1 MAACLRKHVKN
12 RKDGFVFATLLA
24 RSIRYLVL
32 PLCMLFAAGSFA
44 QDAEES
50 VDPAPLDLTAL
61 ETGWWS
67 QFEQPADDTK
77 SRVDAFL
84 ADVGAQIAAL
94 QTSNQAVGEAIL
106 ESVRDNFS
114 AYLEL
119 LEEDEPEPK
128 ELPPPADSYS
138 VEDLLQMAA
147 IAREA
152 RTSAVQEQLEVERE
166 QRILDGASETRDR
179 AFNQYLGSKAGDE
192 RLLAALRLVQT
203 RLAQAISEQRVHLLT
218 KGYERA
224 TAYAEATEARVTLA
238 SERLPTTIDEAR
250 LDEQVEEIAAGRTAV
265 EEAQKRLHA
274 AEAAAAR
281 LAPDT
286 PDGRLQQRLNR
297 QKLVEAQVV
306 AALADLELAQAHT
319 LFFWAQLRLGTV
331 SDIEDLKERSLAARE
346 FVSNIEESVPDWQRE
361 TENELLAV
369 QTTNRDGL
377 NRASRR
383 LLDQR
388 LGTAQVTLNRI
399 GELNGAA
406 ADLELLILEAEKA
419 FAENVG
425 PFRTWLALT
434 SRGLKGFYL
443 RLTELANVTLFSVGE
458 TPVAGTDIVRVLL
471 ILFVAYL
478 LSRLVRH
485 AISRL
490 GERESPGTQAS
501 LYTVGRLS
509 HYAIITIAI
518 FVALSSIGLDF
529 SNLALIAGALSV
541 GIGFGLQSIV
551 QNFISGLIILF
562 EHSLRVGDYIE
573 LDTGLT
579 GTVKSI
585 NVRSTLINTNDN
597 IDIVVPN
604 SEFVTTRLTNW
615 TLGERILRIRIP
627 FGVAYGSDKELVR
640 KAAKEAAAE
649 VPYTLTHMKG
659 REPDVWL
666 VEYGDNSLNFLLLVW
681 VNRQGAR
688 RPTRSR
694 AAYLWALESKL
705 AEYGIEIPFPQRDL
719 HLRSGWSDAQT
730 PEPMPATPDAEE

>member
-1 MAACLRKHVKN
+1 MRTACSKRH
-12 RKDGFVFATLLA
+12 
-24 RSIRYLVL
+24 LVL
-32 PLCMLFAAGSFA
+32 LIFLLLTAHSYA
-44 QDAEES
+44 QEAEES
-50 VDPAPLDLTAL
+50 VDPAPLDLTSL
-61 ETGWWS
+61 EAAWWS
-67 QFEQPADDTK
+67 QFEQPAEDTK

-84 ADVGAQIAAL
+84 AKIGTQITAL
-94 QTSNQAVGEAIL
+94 EAPNQVVGEAIL

-114 AYLEL
+114 AYLDL
-119 LEEDEPEPK
+119 LDEDAPEPK
-128 ELPPPADSYS
+128 ELPPPADNYS
-138 VEDLLQMAA
+138 VEDLLQMAS

-152 RTSAVQEQLEVERE
+152 RASAVQEQLEVERE
-166 QRILDGASETRDR
+166 QRILDGASEIRDR
-179 AFNQYLGSKAGDE
+179 AFKQYLGSEPGDQ
-192 RLLAALRLVQT
+192 RLLAALRLVQA
-203 RLAQAISEQRVHLLT
+203 RLAQAISAQRVQLLT

-224 TAYAEATEARVTLA
+224 TAYAEATEARVALA

-250 LDEQVEEIAAGRTAV
+250 LDEQAEKIAEGRATV

-286 PDGRLQQRLNR
+286 PDARSQQRLNR

-331 SDIEDLKERSLAARE
+331 SDIDDLKGRSLAARE
-346 FVSNIEESVPDWQRE
+346 LVNNIEERVPDWQRE
-361 TENELLAV
+361 TESELLAV

-388 LGTAQVTLNRI
+388 LGTAQVTLKRI
-399 GELNGAA
+399 GKLQNVA
-406 ADLELLILEAEKA
+406 ADLQLLILEAEKA

-425 PFRTWLALT
+425 PFRTWLAVT
-434 SRGLKGFYL
+434 SRGIKGIYL
-443 RLTELANVTLFSVGE
+443 RVTESANVTLFSVGE
-458 TPVAGTDIVRVLL
+458 TPVAGTDIVRVLV

-478 LSRLVRH
+478 LSRLVQH
-485 AISRL
+485 AIGRL

-501 LYTVGRLS
+501 LYTIGRLS
-509 HYAIITIAI
+509 HYAIITIAV

-529 SNLALIAGALSV
+529 RNLALVAGALSV
-541 GIGFGLQSIV
+541 GIGFGLQAPV
-551 QNFISGLIILF
+551 QNFVSGLIILF
-562 EHSLRVGDYIE
+562 ERSLRVGDYIE

-615 TLGERILRIRIP
+615 TLGERILRVRIP

-640 KAAKEAAAE
+640 KAAQEAAAE

-719 HLRSGWSDAQT
+719 HLRSGWQEART
-730 PEPMPATPDAEE
+730 PEPTPAAPNAEE

>member
-1 MAACLRKHVKN
+1 MRTACSKRH
-12 RKDGFVFATLLA
+12 
-24 RSIRYLVL
+24 LVL
-32 PLCMLFAAGSFA
+32 LIFLLLTAHSYA
-44 QDAEES
+44 QEAEES
-50 VDPAPLDLTAL
+50 VDPAPLDLTSL
-61 ETGWWS
+61 EAAWWS
-67 QFEQPADDTK
+67 QFEQPAEDTK

-84 ADVGAQIAAL
+84 AKIGAQITAL
-94 QTSNQAVGEAIL
+94 EAPNQVVGEAIL

-114 AYLEL
+114 AYLDL
-119 LEEDEPEPK
+119 LDEDAPEPK
-128 ELPPPADSYS
+128 ELPPPADNYS
-138 VEDLLQMAA
+138 VEDLLQMAS

-152 RTSAVQEQLEVERE
+152 RASAVQEQLEVERE
-166 QRILDGASETRDR
+166 QRILDGASEIRDR
-179 AFNQYLGSKAGDE
+179 AFKQYLGSEPGDQ
-192 RLLAALRLVQT
+192 RLLAALRLVQA
-203 RLAQAISEQRVHLLT
+203 RLAQAISAQRVQLLT

-224 TAYAEATEARVTLA
+224 TAYAEATEARVALA

-250 LDEQVEEIAAGRTAV
+250 LDEQAEKIAEGRATV

-286 PDGRLQQRLNR
+286 PDARSQQRLNR

-331 SDIEDLKERSLAARE
+331 SDIDDLKGRSLAARE
-346 FVSNIEESVPDWQRE
+346 LVNNIEERVPDWQHE
-361 TENELLAV
+361 TESELLAV

-388 LGTAQVTLNRI
+388 LGTAQVTLKRI
-399 GELNGAA
+399 GKLQNVA
-406 ADLELLILEAEKA
+406 ADLQLLILEAEKA

-425 PFRTWLALT
+425 PFRTWLAVT
-434 SRGLKGFYL
+434 SRGIKGIYL
-443 RLTELANVTLFSVGE
+443 RVTESANVTLFSVGE
-458 TPVAGTDIVRVLL
+458 TPVAGTDIVRVLV

-478 LSRLVRH
+478 LSRLVQH
-485 AISRL
+485 AIGRL

-501 LYTVGRLS
+501 LYTIGRLS
-509 HYAIITIAI
+509 HYAIITIAV

-529 SNLALIAGALSV
+529 RNLALVAGALSV
-541 GIGFGLQSIV
+541 GIGFGLQAPV
-551 QNFISGLIILF
+551 QNFVSGLIILF
-562 EHSLRVGDYIE
+562 ERSLRVGDYIE

-615 TLGERILRIRIP
+615 TLGERILRVRIP

-640 KAAKEAAAE
+640 KAAQEAAAE

-719 HLRSGWSDAQT
+719 HLRSGWQEART
-730 PEPMPATPDAEE
+730 PEPTPAAPNAEE

>member
-1 MAACLRKHVKN
+1 
-12 RKDGFVFATLLA
+12 
-24 RSIRYLVL
+24 
-32 PLCMLFAAGSFA
+32 MLFAAGSFA

-50 VDPAPLDLTAL
+50 VDPAALDLTSL
-61 ETGWWS
+61 ETKWWS
-67 QFEQPADDTK
+67 EFEQPDDDTK
-77 SRVDAFL
+77 SRVGAFL
-84 ADVGAQIAAL
+84 ANIDAQIAEL
-94 QTSNQAVGEAIL
+94 QAPNQAVGESIL

-119 LEEDEPEPK
+119 LEEDAPKPK

-138 VEDLLQMAA
+138 IEDLLQMAA

-152 RTSAVQEQLEVERE
+152 RAGAVQEKLEVERE

-179 AFNQYLGSKAGDE
+179 AFKRYLGSEPGDA
-192 RLLAALRLVQT
+192 RLLAALRLVQA
-203 RLAQAISEQRVHLLT
+203 RLAQAISAQRVLLLT
-218 KGYERA
+218 KSFERA

-238 SERLPTTIDEAR
+238 SERLPATIDENR
-250 LDEQVEEIAAGRTAV
+250 LDEQVEKIAKGRAAV

-281 LAPDT
+281 IAPDT

-297 QKLVEAQVV
+297 QKLIEAQVV
-306 AALADLELAQAHT
+306 AALADIELAQAHT
-319 LFFWAQLRLGTV
+319 LFFWAQLQLGTV
-331 SDIEDLKERSLAARE
+331 VDIEDLERRSLAARE
-346 FVSNIEESVPDWQRE
+346 LVSNIEERAPNWQRE

-377 NRASRR
+377 NRTSRR

-388 LGTAQVTLNRI
+388 LGTAQGTLNGI
-399 GELNGAA
+399 SELQSIA

-419 FAENVG
+419 FAKNVG

-434 SRGLKGFYL
+434 SRGLKGIYL
-443 RLTELANVTLFSVGE
+443 QVTELANVTLFSVGE
-458 TPVAGTDIVRVLL
+458 TPVAGYDILRVLV
-471 ILFVAYL
+471 ILFVAFL

-485 AISRL
+485 AIGRL
-490 GERESPGTQAS
+490 GERESAGTQAS
-501 LYTVGRLS
+501 IYTVGRLS
-509 HYAIITIAI
+509 HYAIITVAV

-649 VPYTLTHMKG
+649 VPYTLTNMKG

-719 HLRSGWSDAQT
+719 HLRSGWPEAEA
-730 PEPMPATPDAEE
+730 PEPKRRRIDTAYPHIT

>member
-1 MAACLRKHVKN
+1 MRTACSKRH
-12 RKDGFVFATLLA
+12 
-24 RSIRYLVL
+24 LVL
-32 PLCMLFAAGSFA
+32 LIFLLLTAHSYA
-44 QDAEES
+44 QEAEES
-50 VDPAPLDLTAL
+50 VDPAPLDLTSL
-61 ETGWWS
+61 EAAWWS
-67 QFEQPADDTK
+67 QFEQPAEDTK

-84 ADVGAQIAAL
+84 AKIGAQITAL
-94 QTSNQAVGEAIL
+94 EAPNQVVGEAIL

-114 AYLEL
+114 AYLDL
-119 LEEDEPEPK
+119 LDEDVPEPK
-128 ELPPPADSYS
+128 ELPPPADNYS
-138 VEDLLQMAA
+138 VEDLLQMAS

-152 RTSAVQEQLEVERE
+152 RASAMQEQLEVERE
-166 QRILDGASETRDR
+166 QRILDGASEIRDR
-179 AFNQYLGSKAGDE
+179 AFKQYLGSEPGDQ
-192 RLLAALRLVQT
+192 RLLAALRLVQA
-203 RLAQAISEQRVHLLT
+203 RLAQAISAQRVQLLT

-224 TAYAEATEARVTLA
+224 TAYAEATEARVALA

-250 LDEQVEEIAAGRTAV
+250 LDEQAEKIAEGRATV

-286 PDGRLQQRLNR
+286 PDARSQQRLNR

-331 SDIEDLKERSLAARE
+331 SDIDDLKGRSLAARE
-346 FVSNIEESVPDWQRE
+346 LVNNIEERVPDWQHE
-361 TENELLAV
+361 TESELLAV

-388 LGTAQVTLNRI
+388 LGTAQVTLKRI
-399 GELNGAA
+399 GKLQNVA
-406 ADLELLILEAEKA
+406 ADLQLLILEAEKA

-425 PFRTWLALT
+425 PFRTWLAVT
-434 SRGLKGFYL
+434 SRGIKGIYL
-443 RLTELANVTLFSVGE
+443 RVTESANVTLFSVGE
-458 TPVAGTDIVRVLL
+458 TPVAGTDIVRVLV

-478 LSRLVRH
+478 LSRLVQH
-485 AISRL
+485 AIGRL

-501 LYTVGRLS
+501 LYTIGRLS
-509 HYAIITIAI
+509 HYAIITIAV

-529 SNLALIAGALSV
+529 RNLALVAGALSV
-541 GIGFGLQSIV
+541 GIGFGLQAPV
-551 QNFISGLIILF
+551 QNFVSGLIILF
-562 EHSLRVGDYIE
+562 ERSLRVGDYIE

-615 TLGERILRIRIP
+615 TLGERILRVRIP

-640 KAAKEAAAE
+640 KAAQEAAAE

-719 HLRSGWSDAQT
+719 HLRSGWQEART
-730 PEPMPATPDAEE
+730 PEPTPAAPNAEE

>member
-1 MAACLRKHVKN
+1 MR
-12 RKDGFVFATLLA
+12 TA
-24 RSIRYLVL
+24 RSIHYLVL
-32 PLCMLFAAGSFA
+32 LLCLLFAAGSFA

-50 VDPAPLDLTAL
+50 VDPAPLDLTSL
-61 ETGWWS
+61 EAAWWS

-84 ADVGAQIAAL
+84 ARIGTQIEAL
-94 QTSNQAVGEAIL
+94 QAPNQAVGEAIL

-114 AYLEL
+114 AYLDL
-119 LEEDEPEPK
+119 LEEVAPEPK
-128 ELPPPADSYS
+128 ELPPPTDSYS
-138 VEDLLQMAA
+138 IEELLRVAA

-152 RTSAVQEQLEVERE
+152 RASAAQEQLEVDRE
-166 QRILDGASETRDR
+166 QRILDGASEIRDR
-179 AFNQYLGSKAGDE
+179 VFKQYQGSEPGDE
-192 RLLAALRLVQT
+192 RLLAALRLVQA
-203 RLAQAISEQRVHLLT
+203 RLAQAISAQRVHLLT

-224 TAYAEATEARVTLA
+224 TAYAEAAEARVTLA

-250 LDEQVEEIAAGRTAV
+250 LDEQVDKIAEGRAAV

-286 PDGRLQQRLNR
+286 PDGRSQQRLNR

-306 AALADLELAQAHT
+306 AGLADLELAQAHA
-319 LFFWAQLRLGTV
+319 LFFWVQFKLGTV
-331 SDIEDLKERSLAARE
+331 SDTEDLEVRSLAAHE
-346 FVSNIEESVPDWQRE
+346 FVSNIDESVPDWQSE

-399 GELNGAA
+399 GELQGVA
-406 ADLELLILEAEKA
+406 ADLDLLILEAEKA
-419 FAENVG
+419 FEENVG
-425 PFRTWLALT
+425 PFRSWLAVT
-434 SRGLKGFYL
+434 SRGFKGIYL
-443 RLTELANVTLFSVGE
+443 RVTELANVTLFSVGE
-458 TPVAGTDIVRVLL
+458 TPVAGTDILRVLV

-485 AISRL
+485 AIGRL
-490 GERESPGTQAS
+490 GERESAGTQAS

-509 HYAIITIAI
+509 HYAIIVIGV

-529 SNLALIAGALSV
+529 SNLALVAGALSV

-551 QNFISGLIILF
+551 QNFVSGLIILF

-615 TLGERILRIRIP
+615 TLGERILRVRIP
-627 FGVAYGSDKELVR
+627 FGVAYGSDKELVK
-640 KAAKEAAAE
+640 KAAQEAAAE

-688 RPTRSR
+688 RPTRTR

-719 HLRSGWSDAQT
+719 HLRSGWPNPEA
-730 PEPMPATPDAEE
+730 PEPPATTQEAEE